1 MTKMSS
7 NKSSG
12 CTQPEVAKRFY
23 HQFKAEHALFSEQI
37 QGIPLLVD
45 KLNYTSLLM
54 KRLLFLYFLQKQYML
69 DSDLHYLFNQL
80 QQIQDHLGKNQ
91 FYRQYLL
98 ALFSQLYGTSPQFS
112 IWKSQIGTIP
122 TLPLPLFEIQEIE
135 LINEQLD
142 VPDQAFIQIF
152 EFFDLYTWQI
162 DVSAP
167 QNENELCPDILAYI
181 LEHSIDQKQSGA
193 YYTQEDITTYIAS
206 STIVASLFS
215 NVIEFSSTED
225 NAHIWRLLQA
235 NPDRYIHS
243 AIQSTAYLVEETEIE
258 YQQRRMHYQ
267 RLSTQLHS
275 GIVQSVDDL
284 ITYNLDLEQFAVDVI
299 RNSQSYAF
307 VLTVYTRLTN
317 MLILDPTC
325 GTGAFLFAALM
336 LLHSLYT
343 ACIEHIQDI
352 SGRRRQAAGDRH
364 ISPFIL
370 QHVNTILEQIE
381 LHSTSVHF
389 IFSTIVTRNL
399 YGVDLMD
406 AAVEVCRL
414 RLLLTVLAHGESNQA
429 QDYVSAFYLNIRT
442 GNTLVGDI
450 QQHKSSRSFSSMMK
464 QSISISDGSG
474 EDVREAW
481 REDKPFHW
489 QEEFPMLV
497 ERGGFD
503 VIIGN
508 PPYLEYS
515 KVKRSYALHYREEK
529 SCGNLYAAVIERSL
543 ALCHPE
549 KSYLGLI
556 VPISICSG
564 ERFASLRQTLF
575 HTTSTLWLANF
586 EIFPCRLFANAFQ
599 RVSIVLAARHEPGAR
614 ATLQVTKT
622 HRWFAEERSH
632 LLQCLLY
639 TKVESSASSLTFP
652 KSASLHQ
659 EHIVHK
665 MLQKA
670 CGTKI
675 ATFLHP
681 TKTGHFVYY
690 QEATNYWTKAVCC
703 IPYYR
708 KNGEIMTPS
717 HGRFLFFE
725 QERTARIVMALMNSS
740 LFYIWFTTYA
750 DGFHLSHTLV
760 KAFPIST
767 PLLSS
772 QKLYDLA
779 LLLEKDIQLHARRST
794 HNTKDDRRT
803 QQPGHRI
810 ELEEYHMRYSKNILD
825 EVDRVL
831 AQYYSFSQ
839 EELDFIINYDI
850 KYRLSKRG
858 KK

>member
-414 RLLLTVLAHGESNQA
+414 RLLLTVLAHSESNQA

-575 HTTSTLWLANF
+575 HTTSMLWLANF

>member
-1 MTKMSS
+1 MSS
-7 NKSSG
+7 NQSSG

-23 HQFKAEHALFSEQI
+23 HQFKAEQALFSRQI

-45 KLNYTSLLM
+45 KLNYASLLM

-69 DSDLHYLFNQL
+69 DSDLHYLSNQL
-80 QQIQDHLGKNQ
+80 QQIQDHLGKNH

-98 ALFSQLYGTSPQFS
+98 ALFSQLYGTSPQFN
-112 IWKSQIGTIP
+112 IWKSQVGTIP

-152 EFFDLYTWQI
+152 DFFDLYTWQV
-162 DVSAP
+162 DVGAS
-167 QNENELCPDILAYI
+167 QRENELRPDILAYI
-181 LEHSIDQKQSGA
+181 LERSIDQKQSGA

-206 STIVASLFS
+206 RAIIASLFG
-215 NVIEFSSTED
+215 NVIEVSSSEER
-225 NAHIWRLLQA
+225 AHIWRLLQA
-235 NPDRYIHS
+235 NPDRYIHA
-243 AIQSTAYLVEETEIE
+243 AIRSTAYLIEETEIE

-275 GIVQSVDDL
+275 GIIQSVDDL

-299 RNSQSYAF
+299 RHSESYAF
-307 VLTVYTRLTN
+307 VLTVYTRLTK

-336 LLHSLYT
+336 LLHTLYT
-343 ACIEHIQDI
+343 ACVERVQDI
-352 SGRRRQAAGDRH
+352 PGRRRQASEDRH

-381 LHSTSVHF
+381 LHSTPAQF
-389 IFSTIVTRNL
+389 IFSTIVTHNL

-406 AAVEVCRL
+406 AAVEICRL
-414 RLLLTVLAHGESNQA
+414 RLLLTVLAHSESSHA
-429 QDYVSAFYLNIRT
+429 QYYVSAFYLNIRT
-442 GNTLVGDI
+442 GNTLFGDI
-450 QQHKSSRSFSSMMK
+450 GQHTSSHYFSSMMR
-464 QSISISDGSG
+464 QSISTFNGRG
-474 EDVREAW
+474 EDIRDAR

-515 KVKRSYALHYREEK
+515 KVKRSDALHHCEEK

-564 ERFASLRQTLF
+564 ERFAPLRQTLF
-575 HTTSTLWLANF
+575 HATSTLWLANF

-599 RVSIVLAARHEPGAR
+599 RVSIILAARHESRAC

-639 TKVESSASSLTFP
+639 KKVESSASSLTFP
-652 KSASLHQ
+652 KSSSLHQ

-675 ATFLHP
+675 ATLLHP
-681 TKTGHFVYY
+681 TKTEHFVYY

-717 HGRFLFFE
+717 HGRFLFFG

-740 LFYIWFTTYA
+740 LFYIWFITYA

-779 LLLEKDIQLHARRST
+779 LLLEKDIQLHAHRST
-794 HNTKDDRRT
+794 HNTKDNRRT

-810 ELEEYHMRYSKNILD
+810 ELEEYHMRHSKNILD

-831 AQYYSFSQ
+831 AQYYNFSQ